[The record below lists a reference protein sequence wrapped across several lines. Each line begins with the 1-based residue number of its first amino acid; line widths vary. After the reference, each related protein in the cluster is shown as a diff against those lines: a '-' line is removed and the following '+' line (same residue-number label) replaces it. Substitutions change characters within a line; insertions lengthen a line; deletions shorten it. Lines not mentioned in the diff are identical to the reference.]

1 MSYRLSK
8 ERQAYLEQLYEKIE
22 YKISQECDR
31 MGDKIPYIPVDGKY
45 PDLGEESINWWTNG
59 FWGGIMWQMFHACG
73 QEKYEKEAIRVEE
86 KLEKA
91 FANYSKL
98 DHDVGFMWL
107 HTSVARYR
115 ITGNEN
121 AKERGLRMAGVL
133 ASRFSLKGE
142 YICAWNPPAKSGMI
156 IDCLMN
162 LPLLFWAEKESGIHR
177 YGDIARAHLH
187 TAMRYL
193 IREDGSCNHIAEFD
207 EETGELSALPGGQG
221 YGEGSSWSRG
231 QAWAIYGLS
240 LAYGQ
245 TKEQQCLDYAKKVAH
260 YFIANVAMT
269 DYVSLIDFRAPSD
282 PVYYDTTAAACA
294 ACGLLELAKWVTDYE
309 KNLYEEAAYRIL
321 EALTKRFC
329 DFHPETDGIL
339 QAGSGRYHRESDREV
354 PIIYGDYFLLE
365 LVLRFQDKDFLIW

>member
-1 MSYRLSK
+1 MSYRLS
-8 ERQAYLEQLYEKIE
+8 EDRQTYLEQVYEKIAE
-22 YKISQECDR
+22 KLSHECDR
-31 MGDKIPYIPVDGKY
+31 MGNKIPYIPVNGVY

-59 FWGGIMWQMFHACG
+59 FWGGIMWQMFHADG
-73 QEKYEKEAIRVEE
+73 QEKYEKEAVRVEDI
-86 KLEKA
+86 LEKA

-115 ITGNEN
+115 LTGNEV
-121 AKERGLRMAGVL
+121 AKARGLRMAGVL
-133 ASRFSLKGE
+133 ASRFNLKGE

-162 LPLLFWAEKESGIHR
+162 LPLLFWAEKEFGIHR
-177 YGDIARAHLH
+177 YGEIAKAHLH
-187 TAMRYL
+187 TAMKYL

-207 EETGELSALPGGQG
+207 EVTGELTALPGGQG

-231 QAWAIYGLS
+231 QSWAIYGLA

-245 TKEQQCLDYAKKVAH
+245 TKEQQCLDYAKKVTH
-260 YFIANVAMT
+260 YFIASVAMT
-269 DYVSLIDFRAPSD
+269 DYVSVIDFRAPAS

-294 ACGLLELAKWVTDYE
+294 ACGLLELAKWVSDYE
-309 KNLYEEAAYRIL
+309 KPFYEEAAYRIF
-321 EALTKRFC
+321 EALTKKFC
-329 DFHPETDGIL
+329 DFNVETDGIL

-365 LVLRFQDKDFLIW
+365 LVLRFKEKDFLIW

>member
-1 MSYRLSK
+1 MNCGMSD
-8 ERQAYLEQLYEKIE
+8 ERQQYIERIYEQIAAKL
-22 YKISQECDR
+22 SCECDR
-31 MGDKIPYIPVDGKY
+31 MGDRIPYIPQNGVY
-45 PDLGEESINWWTNG
+45 LQLGEDSINWWTNG
-59 FWGGIMWQMFHACG
+59 FWGGIMWQMFHAEA
-73 QEKYEKEAIRVEE
+73 QEKYQKEAFRVEE

-91 FANYSKL
+91 YANYDKL

-107 HTSVARYR
+107 HTAVARYR
-115 ITGNEN
+115 LTGSEE
-121 AKERGLRMAGVL
+121 ARSRGLRMAGVL
-133 ASRFSLKGE
+133 ASRFCMKGE

-162 LPLLFWAEKESGIHR
+162 LPLLFWAEKETGVHR

-187 TAMRYL
+187 TAMKYL

-231 QAWAIYGLS
+231 QAWAIYGFA

-245 TKEQQCLDYAKKVAH
+245 TKEQRCLDDAKKVAH
-260 YFIANVAMT
+260 YFIANVAIT
-269 DYVSLIDFRAPSD
+269 DYVSVIDFRAPGQ

-294 ACGLLELAKWVTDYE
+294 ACGLLELSKYVTEYE
-309 KNLYEEAAYRIL
+309 KAFYEEAAYRIM
-321 EALTKRFC
+321 EALTTRFC
-329 DFHPETDGIL
+329 DFDVKTDGIL
-339 QAGSGRYHRESDREV
+339 QGGSGRYHRESDREV

-365 LVLRFQDKDFLIW
+365 LVLRLREKDFLIW